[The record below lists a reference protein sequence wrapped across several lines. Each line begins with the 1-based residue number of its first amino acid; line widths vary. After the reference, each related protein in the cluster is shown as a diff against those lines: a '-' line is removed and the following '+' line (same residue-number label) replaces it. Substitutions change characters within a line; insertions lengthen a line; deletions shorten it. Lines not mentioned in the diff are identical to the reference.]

1 MQNKPQSPMGE
12 NFELQATLG
21 GRCQKAVVTEIAGS
35 LRALEVDG
43 VALLQDYP
51 AQSGAPSC
59 AGWVLVPWPNRV
71 ADGQWTY
78 DGVPQQLEITEPGHG
93 NALHGL
99 LTRAA
104 YSVAHRTEDSIT
116 LAADVT
122 AEPGYPFELATAVRY
137 QLVRDGL
144 LVTHSLTNTGSRAA
158 PAAAGAHP
166 YLRLGSVPTEDLTL
180 VINADTHIEVNE
192 RLNPT
197 GAATAVRGTRHDF
210 RAGQRVGAVSLD
222 DAWGDVCREPDGSS
236 LHYLEAPGR
245 QPGAA
250 VHGRVLRLCPG
261 LHHPDLPHG
270 GWPGD
275 GGGTGTDDGT
285 RRRLQ
290 QRRGAALAGS
300 RRDMGPQL
308 GHPPPPPQLSP
319 QLGVLPAVLRAQN
332 GPCCQSDGSRR
343 QRPFRRRS

>member
-137 QLVRDGL
+137 RLVRDGL

-166 YLRLGSVPTEDLTL
+166 YLRLGSIPTEDLTL

-197 GAATAVRGTRHDF
+197 GAATDVRGTRHDF

-222 DAWGDVCREPDGSS
+222 DAWGNVCREPDGSS
-236 LHYLEAPGR
+236 LHYLEAP
-245 QPGAA
+245 
-250 VHGRVLRLCPG
+250 
-261 LHHPDLPHG
+261 
-270 GWPGD
+270 
-275 GGGTGTDDGT
+275 
-285 RRRLQ
+285 
-290 QRRGAALAGS
+290 
-300 RRDMGPQL
+300 
-308 GHPPPPPQLSP
+308 
-319 QLGVLPAVLRAQN
+319 
-332 GPCCQSDGSRR
+332 DGSQVQLFMDASFGYIQAFTTPIFPTQDGLVTAVALEPMTAPADAFNSGEGLRWLAPGETWDLSWGIR
-343 QRPFRRRS
+343 HRLPN